1 VCFEVVRKAKEWN
14 YKPLV
19 SSVLYFAF
27 PQGNMHPMMG
37 DVALGEKF
45 PHPMLLD
52 ISCLIA
58 LQRAWGVFVLTSRN
72 TSYPPK
78 CSFQIGSCRK
88 QEKNVVSVEP

>member
-19 SSVLYFAF
+19 SSVLYFAS

-52 ISCLIA
+52 FSCLIA
-58 LQRAWGVFVLTSRN
+58 L
-72 TSYPPK
+72 
-78 CSFQIGSCRK
+78 
-88 QEKNVVSVEP
+88 